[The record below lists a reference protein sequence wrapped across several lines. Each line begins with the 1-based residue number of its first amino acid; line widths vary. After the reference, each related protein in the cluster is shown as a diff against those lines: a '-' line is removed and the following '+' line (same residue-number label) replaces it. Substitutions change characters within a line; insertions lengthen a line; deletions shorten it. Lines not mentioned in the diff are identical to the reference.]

1 MFYCVFPQIY
11 EIFVG
16 NDAVIIKHITRS
28 INVIFGAAT
37 LDCICYFIV
46 PLEQFCHTIVVK
58 RAIVQHSLWFLFKKY
73 GRPHKKPP
81 IV

>member
-16 NDAVIIKHITRS
+16 NDAVIIKHITRG

-37 LDCICYFIV
+37 LDRICYFIV

-58 RAIVQHSLWFLFKKY
+58 
-73 GRPHKKPP
+73 
-81 IV
+81 